1 MINTLKDSTNWPHT
15 KRKLKKCPGSISRP
29 RACSSLGVS
38 LRSNISFQG
47 VQGSFVN
54 PCRCLLQLHL
64 SSRRDLIC
72 QQEIAWII
80 LCVICYM
87 EAYKSSGTLLTILS
101 YGFDNPLITLE
112 MAEVE
117 TPVDWQLLPE
127 GIHIFQP
134 IGTIF
139 LPSLAQCPP
148 CRLPVRD
155 SFGLRLSPFYVCS
168 IGRQDFLSLKLE

>member
-15 KRKLKKCPGSISRP
+15 KRKLKKCPGSISSP

-87 EAYKSSGTLLTILS
+87 EAYKSSGTL
-101 YGFDNPLITLE
+101 
-112 MAEVE
+112 
-117 TPVDWQLLPE
+117 
-127 GIHIFQP
+127 
-134 IGTIF
+134 F

-168 IGRQDFLSLKLE
+168 IGRQDFLSLKPE